1 LFYLLGSIVNY
12 GQESD
17 VHFKYIQTVNIKTP
31 VVCLSCKFDTYMIQF
46 EVYNENSSFNN
57 EARYLVLCKDSALW
71 ELRLCEDNQYRRPL
85 IDQVIHIA
93 LPETQGLERISVTTK
108 AFMTVDLSN
117 NLIDLLEEENKIL
130 FFARNN

>member
-1 LFYLLGSIVNY
+1 
-12 GQESD
+12 
-17 VHFKYIQTVNIKTP
+17 
-31 VVCLSCKFDTYMIQF
+31 MIQF

-117 NLIDLLEEENKIL
+117 NLIDLLEQENKIL